1 MDLATIAAVVVLA
14 AGVVAVTARAGRLVI
29 VGLTVAALAAPFVA
43 SPLPG
48 SLALTARILGALAA
62 AAVMWVAVETG
73 RVGSSGTAAGPVAE
87 VAAAA
92 AAFAVGLVVRPVDP
106 LAGPLAAQAAGLAL
120 LVLAVVPLLGRDVF
134 RLGAAIVLL
143 TLGCSLLLNAWSGP
157 PLPLQHLAVAA
168 LILGVAGATCLLAPA
183 MTEPLAS
190 EVEEASV
197 GGAFQPAHE
206 RPARP
211 SGLPERQE
219 RSPIP
224 AASRGPLAE
233 PVTRPTGPAMSRPL
247 EPPRAPAPR
256 LPAVRPEPGPVAP
269 APVAAP
275 EAASTPEPAPSSQPA
290 APPEPRPRV
299 WTAETAED
307 EWAGWA
313 AWAAPEPEPK
323 DQRRPARKRSGGDD
337 RS

>member
-1 MDLATIAAVVVLA
+1 MDLATIAAGAVVA

-43 SPLPG
+43 SPLPDP
-48 SLALTARILGALAA
+48 LALAARILGALAA

-73 RVGSSGTAAGPVAE
+73 RVGSTGTAAGPIAE
-87 VAAAA
+87 LAAAA
-92 AAFAVGLVVRPVDP
+92 AAFAVGLTIRPVDP
-106 LAGPLAAQAAGLAL
+106 LAGPVAAQASGLAL

-143 TLGCSLLLNAWSGP
+143 TLGCSLLLCAWSGP
-157 PLPLQHLAVAA
+157 LLPLQHLAAAA

-183 MTEPLAS
+183 LSEPLAS
-190 EVEEASV
+190 EVEGASV
-197 GGAFQPAHE
+197 GGAVQPAHE

-211 SGLPERQE
+211 AGLPERQE
-219 RSPIP
+219 QQPIP
-224 AASRGPLAE
+224 VASRGPLAA
-233 PVTRPTGPAMSRPL
+233 PATRPTGPAPTRST
-247 EPPRAPAPR
+247 EPSTVPAPR
-256 LPAVRPEPGPVAP
+256 SPAVRPEPRPT
-269 APVAAP
+269 AAAT
-275 EAASTPEPAPSSQPA
+275 EATPTPEPAPAPRPA
-290 APPEPRPRV
+290 ATPEQRPRV
-299 WTAETAED
+299 WSAEPAED

-323 DQRRPARKRSGGDD
+323 PRRRPARKRSGGDD